1 MKQFPLFRRGLAA
14 VLTLLLVCAL
24 PLSASAF
31 FWDKKEEVPAVA
43 DFTKNGLVGDT
54 IAFSPQDFAV
64 ESGTD
69 AVLSHITLVSLP
81 DPGAGSLTMGGQA
94 LTVGTVIDA
103 TALSGLAFQ
112 SSPAPTV
119 TTTSFTF
126 TPAFSSSSA
135 QPEDTTVTLYLLT
148 AANEAPIARN
158 MDLSTYRNVA
168 ITSPTWPSTPPGT
181 PLPRPR

>member
-64 ESGTD
+64 ESGAD

-112 SSPAPTV
+112 SSPAP
-119 TTTSFTF
+119 
-126 TPAFSSSSA
+126 
-135 QPEDTTVTLYLLT
+135 
-148 AANEAPIARN
+148 
-158 MDLSTYRNVA
+158 
-168 ITSPTWPSTPPGT
+168 PGQ
-181 PLPRPR
+181 

>member
-69 AVLSHITLVSLP
+69 AVLSHITLASLP
-81 DPGAGSLTMGGQA
+81 DPEAGSLTMGGQA

-112 SSPAPTV
+112 S
-119 TTTSFTF
+119 
-126 TPAFSSSSA
+126 
-135 QPEDTTVTLYLLT
+135 
-148 AANEAPIARN
+148 
-158 MDLSTYRNVA
+158 LSL
-168 ITSPTWPSTPPGT
+168 IHI
-181 PLPRPR
+181 

>member
-69 AVLSHITLVSLP
+69 AVLSHITLASLP

-158 MDLSTYRNVA
+158 MEVRLH
-168 ITSPTWPSTPPGT
+168 
-181 PLPRPR
+181 PL